1 MKLRLKP
8 RAEAAFIVSSE
19 PGTGARRVRFSS
31 PLLRSLSAGS
41 HTDHTR
47 AGLLVFS
54 QWRRSIGDRLD
65 LRTSVNRRRFN
76 LLVVSCREAGGLSS
90 AAGFNHLCLEKR
102 SWCCGSLTLTEE
114 ESPSRSLITHFFFL
128 ISQLMLVSLTGTVG
142 VWTYHW
148 WARFSCI
155 FNFCVLLVTLRCAW
169 CPRSFV
175 WNWSFSSGLSWFSPG
190 PYRPQE
196 HNAGVC
202 VGIRVRPGG
211 SGGLELS
218 HYLLF
223 HLQDDQLQEHSL
235 PAGGGQYWQRRG
247 SR

>member
-90 AAGFNHLCLEKR
+90 AGGFSHLCLEKR

-128 ISQLMLVSLTGTVG
+128 NQPVD
-142 VWTYHW
+142 
-148 WARFSCI
+148 A
-155 FNFCVLLVTLRCAW
+155 
-169 CPRSFV
+169 
-175 WNWSFSSGLSWFSPG
+175 SFS
-190 PYRPQE
+190 YRD
-196 HNAGVC
+196 C
-202 VGIRVRPGG
+202 G
-211 SGGLELS
+211 SLDVPLMDS
-218 HYLLF
+218 F
-223 HLQDDQLQEHSL
+223 QL
-235 PAGGGQYWQRRG
+235 YF
-247 SR
+247 

>member
-8 RAEAAFIVSSE
+8 TAEAAFIVSSE
-19 PGTGARRVRFSS
+19 PGTGARWVRFSS

-128 ISQLMLVSLTGTVG
+128 NQPVD
-142 VWTYHW
+142 
-148 WARFSCI
+148 A
-155 FNFCVLLVTLRCAW
+155 
-169 CPRSFV
+169 
-175 WNWSFSSGLSWFSPG
+175 SFS
-190 PYRPQE
+190 YRD
-196 HNAGVC
+196 C
-202 VGIRVRPGG
+202 G
-211 SGGLELS
+211 SLDVPLMGS
-218 HYLLF
+218 F
-223 HLQDDQLQEHSL
+223 QL
-235 PAGGGQYWQRRG
+235 YF
-247 SR
+247 